1 VNLEAAREDE
11 HEEND
16 PDLLYCRVC
25 FNLADGQRLL
35 YTDLRKFGRIE
46 LWSRERVP
54 DVEAGQNV
62 EGQSQSASRQR
73 SHEKLG
79 PEPLNEEF
87 TAERLMLA
95 LAGRKSAIKQVLLA
109 QEVVAGLGNIYADEA
124 LFYASIHPLRR
135 ANSLTFTEVQLLHE
149 GIVAV
154 LTRGIERGGTSFS
167 NYRDLWGEAGNNY
180 DHMLVYHRQGKP
192 CLRCGTPVERIV
204 VGQRS
209 THYCPT
215 CQRLIEE

>member
-1 VNLEAAREDE
+1 L
-11 HEEND
+11 
-16 PDLLYCRVC
+16 
-25 FNLADGQRLL
+25 
-35 YTDLRKFGRIE
+35 
-46 LWSRERVP
+46 S
-54 DVEAGQNV
+54 
-62 EGQSQSASRQR
+62 
-73 SHEKLG
+73 
-79 PEPLNEEF
+79 EEF
-87 TAERLMLA
+87 TVERLMQA

-124 LFYASIHPLRR
+124 LFYASIHPLRP
-135 ANSLTFTEVQLLHE
+135 ANSLTFAEVQLLHE
-149 GIVAV
+149 AIVAV

-215 CQRLIEE
+215 CQRFTEE